1 MTWMNCIGFM
11 MGNNSFR
18 QDTLRFNELN
28 FQIYKNIN
36 MKNLRNKLAQ
46 FKQWIL
52 SIVIGRFRPKF
63 LKYDEIKGHYG
74 KNDLIASLNDGRTY
88 KYSGSLTLVG
98 IGKKAEGYD
107 SHNNALVVY
116 KGGKIASVI
125 EKGID
130 HEHIKQMQHIE
141 NVLSTC
147 KRLGCTPTELL
158 HKDYMNEL
166 GHS

>member
-1 MTWMNCIGFM
+1 
-11 MGNNSFR
+11 
-18 QDTLRFNELN
+18 
-28 FQIYKNIN
+28 
-36 MKNLRNKLAQ
+36 MKHLRNKLAQ

-52 SIVIGRFRPKF
+52 SIVIGRFCPKF
-63 LKYDEIKGHYG
+63 LEYDEIKGHYG

-107 SHNNALVVY
+107 SHNDALVVY

>member
-1 MTWMNCIGFM
+1 
-11 MGNNSFR
+11 
-18 QDTLRFNELN
+18 
-28 FQIYKNIN
+28 
-36 MKNLRNKLAQ
+36 MKYLRNKLAQ

-52 SIVIGRFRPKF
+52 SIVIGRFCPKF

-116 KGGKIASVI
+116 KGGKIASVV

-130 HEHIKQMQHIE
+130 HEYIKQMQHIE